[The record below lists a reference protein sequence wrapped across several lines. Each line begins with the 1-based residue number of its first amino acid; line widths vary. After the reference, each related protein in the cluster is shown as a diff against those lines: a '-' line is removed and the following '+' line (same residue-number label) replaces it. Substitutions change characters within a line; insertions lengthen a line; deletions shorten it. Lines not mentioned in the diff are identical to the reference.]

1 MSSHIL
7 EEVRVL
13 HPQQLPRH
21 SVFTIETLLRRVN
34 DIGKSLALQKVNKA
48 CKQLNPLSL
57 DQGLYLPNC
66 RIPDEAYSLQFYF
79 LSMDSFKRF
88 ALVQDFY
95 RSIHS
100 IGSPSIAFRA
110 VEKHNP

>member
-13 HPQQLPRH
+13 HPQQPSSTLYP
-21 SVFTIETLLRRVN
+21 TIETLLRRVN
-34 DIGKSLALQKVNKA
+34 DIGKSLALQKIDKA

-57 DQGLYLPNC
+57 DQGLLYLPDC

-79 LSMDSFKRF
+79 
-88 ALVQDFY
+88 Y
-95 RSIHS
+95 
-100 IGSPSIAFRA
+100 P
-110 VEKHNP
+110 